1 MEHELLDAIS
11 TCKDLPL
18 SFELEHIPYRLVYP
32 STFKENEPIT
42 ITKEE
47 FLKKYIGQEKFTK
60 VEAAIAKW
68 AAEKGIPL

>member
-1 MEHELLDAIS
+1 
-11 TCKDLPL
+11 
-18 SFELEHIPYRLVYP
+18 LEHIPYQLVYP
-32 STFKENEPIT
+32 SNLKENEP

-68 AAEKGIPL
+68 GAEKGIPL